1 MKERVTDRAII
12 IGCNLIIIRERQ
24 CPLYTT
30 VYYLQ
35 NVKAEMLGSRR
46 CKDRRRNPEPGNDK
60 TFYYR
65 AVATMAVALL
75 IICDF

>member
-1 MKERVTDRAII
+1 MSVHYI
-12 IGCNLIIIRERQ
+12 Q
-24 CPLYTT
+24 QQ
-30 VYYLQ
+30 YLQ